1 MMRLLLISAALI
13 MLSISSLAQSPRRER
28 SFIYSVPSEWQK
40 VSLKPSAPA
49 GTTAP
54 RTTSGPVQQSSTTSR
69 PSPQPDVAAPETVQP
84 TTPSVPA
91 ESTTPN
97 SGYSQRTP
105 SSVPVTRPDPASART
120 TSPDFRPAFTGDF
133 VTNRNGWKAGN
144 SGDYQ
149 YQIGLGRYT
158 IRRRKVSSHQIA
170 FSHVALPADINLNS
184 ADLFTIKV
192 DVLADSG
199 KVPTGGVLFGV
210 RDSLNFSAFT
220 LNGKGEASL
229 IHVANGQTLG
239 NYMTGEFFNP
249 GVPVERNRNRLTI
262 RRKDNYLHFYIN
274 EQEIRTSPQPF
285 KPLAGNDIGVITSA
299 YWTSFQKFSV
309 TLGPWGNDAPTV
321 ASTLNDAPAPDNAS
335 TAKPIDNAASGSTN
349 FIELFANNQNRWLVG
364 QKNGYDLDLMQGSY
378 YIQKTNLTTPNPAR
392 SYVTL
397 PPSVDLNKAESFTI
411 TADMIVPPGVQ
422 IDGGLLVGVKDVNTF
437 CQFRLI
443 GTNQVSIKSLTNGA
457 TFANYMPGKPT
468 PPGMSVNRERNTLM
482 IKKEMNLLH
491 FYING
496 EEVQDSP
503 HVFRKFGGTKIGF
516 ITSAKTVKF
525 QNLKVQTESRK

>member
-40 VSLKPSAPA
+40 VSLTPAAPS
-49 GTTAP
+49 GSTAP
-54 RTTSGPVQQSSTTSR
+54 RTTAR
-69 PSPQPDVAAPETVQP
+69 PNPQANVAPPETVQP
-84 TTPSVPA
+84 TAPSIPA

-105 SSVPVTRPDPASART
+105 SSTPVTRPDPPSART

-144 SGDYQ
+144 SGDYH

-158 IRRRKVSSHQIA
+158 IRRRKVSHQIA

-262 RRKDNYLHFYIN
+262 RRKDNFLHFYIN

-309 TLGPWGNDAPTV
+309 TLGPWGNDAPV
-321 ASTLNDAPAPDNAS
+321 QSAASALNDAPTPDTAPMP
-335 TAKPIDNAASGSTN
+335 KPVDKAASGSTN
-349 FIELFANNQNRWLVG
+349 FIESFATNQNRWLVG

-468 PPGMSVNRERNTLM
+468 PIGTNVNRERNTLM

-525 QNLKVQTESRK
+525 QNLKVQTEIKN